1 MKNIIQRSI
10 TGFIFV
16 ISVVG
21 SIYWSPFAFAA
32 LFFVVVAI
40 GLHEF
45 YTISTTSEIKPLIYA
60 NIASGLF
67 IYSLI
72 SLTALDC
79 INPIYVFISSP
90 LLFSLAIIELYR
102 NKVSPLL
109 NVSIAFF
116 GIMYVAIPLA
126 LLNYITNSEN
136 HSILLLAFFAMLW
149 GNDTMAYVFGISF
162 GKHRLFERISPK
174 KSWEGFI
181 GGMLSTL
188 AISIVFS
195 IYFNVLLPW
204 QWLLFGAIIVAA
216 GTLGDLV
223 ESMFKRNLNIKDS
236 GSILP
241 GHGGILDRFDAVLI
255 AAPFV
260 VAYLLI
266 IQNLT

>member
-10 TGFIFV
+10 TGFVFV
-16 ISVVG
+16 SSVVG
-21 SIYWSPFAFAA
+21 SIYWSPFAFAS
-32 LFFVVVAI
+32 LFFIVAAI

-45 YTISTTSEIKPLIYA
+45 YSITTSSELKPFSTGSLI
-60 NIASGLF
+60 SGLL

-72 SLTALDC
+72 SLSALHV
-79 INPIYVFISSP
+79 INSIFVYLSFP
-90 LLFSLAIIELYR
+90 LLFILAIIELYR
-102 NKVSPLL
+102 KKNTSLL
-109 NVSIAFF
+109 NVGLSFF
-116 GIMYVAIPLA
+116 GILYVAVPLA
-126 LLNYITNSEN
+126 LLSNLTNNET

-149 GNDTMAYVFGISF
+149 ANDTMAYVFGISF

-174 KSWEGFI
+174 KSWEGFF

-188 AISIVFS
+188 AISIIFS
-195 IYFNVLLPW
+195 IYFNELLPW
-204 QWLLFGAIIVAA
+204 QWFIFGALIVAA

-260 VAYLLI
+260 VAYLII